1 MRRPLLAAILVLG
14 ALAAGCAT
22 GPTPRQREAAEIHS
36 SLGLEALRAG
46 RSADALKEFDE
57 ALRSNPDLAE
67 AHLGRGLALEFGY
80 ARSDEAERAY
90 RRAIAAR
97 PAYSEAHN
105 NLGQLLA
112 RQGKMEE
119 ALREF
124 DLALE
129 SMHYAEPY
137 VARCNKGQVLY
148 RMGRKE
154 EGLAE
159 MRACLA
165 ANPRFCAGH
174 REMGRLLADDGKVKE
189 ALPSLQRYAE
199 ACEREADAWY
209 QLGLAQQRLGNAD
222 GARDAYGRCQDLVA
236 AGDLAAE
243 CRRRRDLLR

>member
-1 MRRPLLAAILVLG
+1 MGRLLAAL
-14 ALAAGCAT
+14 ALAALLPGCAT
-22 GPTPRQREAAEIHS
+22 GPTAKQRESAEIHS

-57 ALRSNPDLAE
+57 ALRSDPGLAE

-80 ARSDEAERAY
+80 ARADEAERAY
-90 RRAIAAR
+90 RRAVAAR

-112 RQGKMEE
+112 RQGKMEA

-124 DLALE
+124 DQALE
-129 SMHYAEPY
+129 NMHYAEPY
-137 VARCNKGQVLY
+137 VARCNKGQVLF

-154 EGLAE
+154 DGLAE

-165 ANPRFCAGH
+165 LNPRFCAGH
-174 REMGRLLADDGKVKE
+174 REMGRLLVDDGKVKE

-209 QLGLAQQRLGNAD
+209 QLALAQQRLGNAEA
-222 GARDAYGRCQDLVA
+222 AREAYGRCQDLVA
-236 AGDLAAE
+236 TGDLAAE